1 MDTSA
6 FRLSGAEHIVCIWI
20 QSPDGPYPYAD
31 PIRLHVPKEA
41 IQHTRFPQQ
50 TIGDVHEICLGRPSH
65 GHSLFILL
73 ESVPDHFVY
82 LIIKSHIC
90 MTHSSFDSE
99 RDDLQERA
107 HIALFSC
114 RLANYMDSVKKF
126 LTNAYV
132 HQTEMTDFD
141 ITCFEQEFI
150 TEIQNIYTDIYY
162 SPECHDQR
170 VLLEWCIV
178 VRDFIYKPIGDL
190 DTILSRTHVLAHNAA
205 CLGTGTGTL
214 IL

>member
-1 MDTSA
+1 MDTSV

-31 PIRLHVPKEA
+31 PIRVHVPKEA
-41 IQHTRFPQQ
+41 IQHTHFPQQ
-50 TIGDVHEICLGRPSH
+50 TIGDVIEICLGRPSH
-65 GHSLFILL
+65 GHQQFILL

-90 MTHSSFDSE
+90 ITQSTFDSGQ
-99 RDDLQERA
+99 DDLQERA

-114 RLANYMDSVKKF
+114 RLADHMNSVMKF

-132 HQTEMTDFD
+132 HRTEMTDFD
-141 ITCFEQEFI
+141 IACFEQEFI
-150 TEIQNIYTDIYY
+150 TDIQELYTEIYY
-162 SPECHDQR
+162 SPDCNDQR
-170 VLLEWCIV
+170 ALLEWCVV
-178 VRDFIYKPIGDL
+178 VRAYIHRPIGDL

-205 CLGTGTGTL
+205 CLGTGSGTL